1 MYCRTDNTPIQ
12 LNKWMNLYCSFK
24 IQNKAEIKEYA
35 DFTSFIPKFAL
46 KIRVDSVRIQPFH
59 KYLFHY

>member
-1 MYCRTDNTPIQ
+1 
-12 LNKWMNLYCSFK
+12 MNLYCSFK